1 MNLLQAI
8 IMGIVQGITEFLPV
22 SSSGHLTILKNLF
35 GMKDVKITFDLMLHF
50 GTLVAIFV
58 VYRKDI
64 LWLIGSGVG
73 IIRDSA
79 LNVMTYFKSVKKGG
93 RKLPYRK
100 VISNQYRKFT
110 WMVIV
115 STIPT
120 GIIGYTFEKSFYM
133 DNMGLLVPG
142 ICLFITAVLLMIA
155 DKCPGGSKLPNDVT
169 YTTAFSIGIVQGL
182 ATLPGISRSGSTIA
196 ACLMS
201 GFDKKFAV
209 KYSFIMSIPA
219 ILGAV
224 VLKLGDLS
232 EDTLSKGEMACYG
245 VGTVVSAVVGY
256 FCIRIMLKLVKE
268 RKFKYF
274 AYYCIAVGL
283 FSIVAFFVRL

>member
-50 GTLVAIFV
+50 GTLVAIFI
-58 VYRKDI
+58 VYWKDI
-64 LWLIGSGVG
+64 LWLIGSGLG
-73 IIRDSA
+73 IIRDSIS
-79 LNVMTYFKSVKKGG
+79 NVITYFKSVKKGG
-93 RKLPYRK
+93 RRLPYRK

-120 GIIGYTFEKSFYM
+120 GVIGYTFEKSFHM

-142 ICLFITAVLLMIA
+142 ICLFITAILLMIA
-155 DKCPGGSKLPNDVT
+155 DKCPGGSKLPGDVT
-169 YTTAFSIGIVQGL
+169 YTNAFAIGIVQGL
-182 ATLPGISRSGSTIA
+182 ATLPGISRSGSTIS

-224 VLKLGDLS
+224 VLKMGDLS
-232 EDTLSKGEMACYG
+232 KDALSKGEIACYG

-274 AYYCIAVGL
+274 AYYCIVIGV

>member
-22 SSSGHLTILKNLF
+22 SSSGHLTILKNMF

-50 GTLVAIFV
+50 GTLVAIFIV
-58 VYRKDI
+58 FWKDI
-64 LWLIGSGVG
+64 LWLIGSGLG
-73 IIRDSA
+73 IIRDSV
-79 LNVMTYFKSVKKGG
+79 LNVITYFKSVKKGG

-120 GIIGYTFEKSFYM
+120 GIIGYTFEKSFPM

-142 ICLFITAVLLMIA
+142 ICLFITAVLLMVA
-155 DKCPGGSKLPNDVT
+155 DKCSGGSKLPNDVT
-169 YTTAFSIGIVQGL
+169 YTNAFSIGIVQGL

-196 ACLMS
+196 ACLIS

-219 ILGAV
+219 VLGAV

-232 EDTLSKGEMACYG
+232 QDALSKGEIACYG
-245 VGTVVSAVVGY
+245 VGTIVSAVVGY

-274 AYYCIAVGL
+274 AYYCIAVGV

>member
-8 IMGIVQGITEFLPV
+8 LMGIVQGITEFLPV

-35 GMKDVKITFDLMLHF
+35 GMQDVKITFDLMLHF

-58 VYRKDI
+58 VYWKDI
-64 LWLIGSGVG
+64 LWLIGSGFG
-73 IIRDSA
+73 IIGDGIY
-79 LNVMTYFKSVKKGG
+79 NVITYLKSVKKGG
-93 RKLPYRK
+93 RKLSYRK

-120 GIIGYTFEKSFYM
+120 GVIGYTFEKSFHM

-142 ICLFITAVLLMIA
+142 ICLLITAVLLMIA
-155 DKCPGGSKLPNDVT
+155 DKCPGGEKLPKDVT
-169 YTTAFSIGIVQGL
+169 YTNAFAIGIVQGL
-182 ATLPGISRSGSTIA
+182 ATMPGISRSGSTIA
-196 ACLMS
+196 ACLIS

-219 ILGAV
+219 VLGAV
-224 VLKLGDLS
+224 VLKIGDLS
-232 EDTLSKGEMACYG
+232 ADTLNKGELMCYG
-245 VGTVVSAVVGY
+245 VGTLVSAVVGY
-256 FCIRIMLKLVKE
+256 VCIRIMLKLVKE

-274 AYYCIAVGL
+274 AYYCTAVGV
-283 FSIVAFFVRL
+283 FSIVAFFVR